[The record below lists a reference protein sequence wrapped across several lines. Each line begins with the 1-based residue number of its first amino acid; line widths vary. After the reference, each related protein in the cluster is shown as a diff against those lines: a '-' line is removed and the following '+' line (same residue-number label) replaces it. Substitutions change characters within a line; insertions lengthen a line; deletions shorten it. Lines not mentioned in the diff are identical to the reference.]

1 MQAHPWNESF
11 DWQDHDGPFTTLT
24 PEQVKQFDE
33 EGFVVVPDLVDADT
47 LAEVRDD
54 LDRLEAEVDAFL
66 QTREDGRFSITETGA
81 LTIAIHA
88 VTRSEKAKALSAH
101 PAILGLCADLI
112 GPDVRLYWDQAV
124 YKKTEKPRRVPW
136 HQDNGYTY
144 VEPQEYLT
152 VWLALTDATEENGC
166 PEVAPGAHRHGTLL
180 HHYID
185 PLGWECLEEGTPVG
199 EGAGA
204 PPAAR
209 WCSARSPR
217 TAPARTSPTRSAR
230 RTSSSTARP
239 TRRSSEANRPRG
251 PPVERVPCTAPE
263 RQYEVLRGGE
273 PVLALGLAP
282 FALHH
287 GHRQA
292 RPSGRRPASGS
303 PGTRRSGTTPAHTGR
318 SMSSSSSIGPPVRT
332 LAEPSSIGSASTS
345 VLRSS
350 DVVGRP
356 GHLGCDR

>member
-1 MQAHPWNESF
+1 MQAHPWNERF
-11 DWQDHDGPFTTLT
+11 EWQDHDGPFTTLT

-47 LAEVRDD
+47 LAAVRED

-88 VTRSEKAKALSAH
+88 VTRSEKAKALCAH

-166 PEVAPGAHRHGTLL
+166 PEVAPGAHRQGTLL
-180 HHYID
+180 HHYVE
-185 PLGWECLEEGTPVG
+185 PLGWECLEEGTPSVQAAVPAGGAVVFSSLTPHRTGPNLTG
-199 EGAGA
+199 EVRKAYILQYCPSDAEILRGEPSEG
-204 PPAAR
+204 PA
-209 WCSARSPR
+209 
-217 TAPARTSPTRSAR
+217 
-230 RTSSSTARP
+230 
-239 TRRSSEANRPRG
+239 
-251 PPVERVPCTAPE
+251 VERVPCTAPG
-263 RQYEVLRGGE
+263 RQFEVLRGGE
-273 PVLALGLAP
+273 PV
-282 FALHH
+282 
-287 GHRQA
+287 
-292 RPSGRRPASGS
+292 
-303 PGTRRSGTTPAHTGR
+303 
-318 SMSSSSSIGPPVRT
+318 PV
-332 LAEPSSIGSASTS
+332 
-345 VLRSS
+345 
-350 DVVGRP
+350 
-356 GHLGCDR
+356 